1 MRIVAPMMIL
11 IMMTSTLAG
20 CTGGD
25 PDGGGNDEINMEIL
39 NSLIDDNLQD
49 FVNNTTVEVTNN
61 YYDSDNSTTINYVN
75 GTSIMTSTLHTMAGT
90 QQGMASQN
98 NHSGGDLFLLVRG
111 DAFSE
116 EASNGLW
123 NSLDGA
129 NICLDIGSE
138 IESQLVVSF
147 NSGGISFTSVPVADA
162 AEATAKFIDGS
173 CDAFA
178 GDSSV
183 IVAKKGQLEGD
194 GSMNGVSIWIT
205 NFVSPYS
212 ASGDYSNYIQL
223 IIPQANGYSTILN
236 EIYVTI
242 TLSKSCI
249 NCSNNESDVEVSYLI
264 NDMSSMHQIFGT
276 NYATEGISTCEY
288 SLDTSFSEE
297 GLMFG
302 PGLECEHHII
312 ISVASYALDANYEY
326 MWSDWTYYVHWSVTP
341 VVMH

>member
-1 MRIVAPMMIL
+1 MMIL
-11 IMMTSTLAG
+11 IMMTSALAG

-75 GTSIMTSTLHTMAGT
+75 GTSTMTSTLHTMAGT
-90 QQGMASQN
+90 QQGMVSQTN
-98 NHSGGDLFLLVRG
+98 YSGGDLVLLVRG
-111 DAFSE
+111 DAYPE
-116 EASNGLW
+116 EDANSIWNGL
-123 NSLDGA
+123 NGA
-129 NICLDIGSE
+129 NICVGIGTE
-138 IESQLVVSF
+138 KESQLANTFS
-147 NSGGISFTSVPVADA
+147 SGGISFTSVPVADVG
-162 AEATAKFIDGS
+162 EATAKFIDGS
-173 CDAFA
+173 CDVLA
-178 GDSSV
+178 DDRSV
-183 IVAKKGQLEGD
+183 MVATKGQIDGD

-205 NFVSPYS
+205 NIVSPYQ
-212 ASGDYSNYIQL
+212 ASGDYLNHIQL
-223 IIPQANGYSTILN
+223 IIPQANGYSTFLN

-264 NDMSSMHQIFGT
+264 NDMSSMHQFFGT
-276 NYATEGISTCEY
+276 NYATEGMSTCEY

-302 PGLECEHHII
+302 PGLEC
-312 ISVASYALDANYEY
+312 
-326 MWSDWTYYVHWSVTP
+326 DWTYYVHWSTAP